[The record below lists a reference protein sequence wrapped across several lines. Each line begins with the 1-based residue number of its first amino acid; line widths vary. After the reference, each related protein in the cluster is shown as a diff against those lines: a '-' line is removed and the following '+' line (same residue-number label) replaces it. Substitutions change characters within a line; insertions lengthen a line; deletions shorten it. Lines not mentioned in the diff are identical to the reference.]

1 MIVLFQ
7 LPSLP
12 PEARHRQRYHHRL
25 LGSLLAQSLPRLS
38 RRSHQPSLPRLL
50 AKLDDLHNLVLI
62 WQVMASPFALVDH
75 WQALAANFTVIRSLA
90 KPVSTLRSSRL

>member
-12 PEARHRQRYHHRL
+12 TEALLRQRYHHRL

-38 RRSHQPSLPRLL
+38 HRSHQPSLPRLL
-50 AKLDDLHNLVLI
+50 AKPDDLPRLVLI

-75 WQALAANFTVIRSLA
+75 WQVLAANFTVILS
-90 KPVSTLRSSRL
+90 

>member
-1 MIVLFQ
+1 MIELFQ

-12 PEARHRQRYHHRL
+12 TEARHRQPYHHRL
-25 LGSLLAQSLPRLS
+25 LVSLLAQLLLRLS

-50 AKLDDLHNLVLI
+50 AKPDDLPSLVLI

-75 WQALAANFTVIRSLA
+75 WQALAANFTAILS
-90 KPVSTLRSSRL
+90 